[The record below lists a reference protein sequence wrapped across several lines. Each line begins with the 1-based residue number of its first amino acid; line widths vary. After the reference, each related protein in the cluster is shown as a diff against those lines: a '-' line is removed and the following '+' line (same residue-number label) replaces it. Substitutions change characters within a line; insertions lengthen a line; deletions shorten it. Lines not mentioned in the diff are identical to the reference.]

1 MNKSVFIFVLASLV
15 TLARGYDSDQMPL
28 MGDKDLQQLSKV
40 DDTLRN
46 CCVRRKVGDKCT
58 NTLCSLSG
66 VALMTSDALR
76 SNILQCKPQMRDI
89 LKCATKL
96 NNLTSCCSQRNVPD
110 GCLNVCDG
118 SGRMSLSKLSI
129 SCLQYSEPIV
139 RCFGENLLFHRKNTL
154 VFGASK
160 RMRMN

>member
-66 VALMTSDALR
+66 VALM
-76 SNILQCKPQMRDI
+76 KVM
-89 LKCATKL
+89 
-96 NNLTSCCSQRNVPD
+96 RNVPD

-118 SGRMSLSKLSI
+118 SGRVSPYTMSLSCVQHS
-129 SCLQYSEPIV
+129 QPIV
-139 RCFGENLLFHRKNTL
+139 RCFGENLQFHRKNAL
-154 VFGASK
+154 AFGASK